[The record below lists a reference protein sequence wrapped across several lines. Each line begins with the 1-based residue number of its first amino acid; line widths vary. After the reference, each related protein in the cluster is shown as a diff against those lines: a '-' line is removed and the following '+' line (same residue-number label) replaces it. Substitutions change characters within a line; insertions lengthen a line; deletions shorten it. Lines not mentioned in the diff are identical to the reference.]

1 MLDPKVTGCKRK
13 LAATVCAIFL
23 SGMVAGAFSW
33 HLGERY
39 WLRHQP
45 PVMTE
50 AEKQLT
56 VQHFS
61 QELELNADQVKAVN
75 DLLDEFIM
83 EQANLMQQFQNSRLT
98 EHDQLFQILNEQ
110 QRKRFQKVLTEIE
123 NKRQD

>member
-1 MLDPKVTGCKRK
+1 MLDPKVSGCKGK

-33 HLGERY
+33 HLVERR
-39 WLRHQP
+39 LRHQP